1 MSLQDAIQKGVDA
14 TTTPEMLA
22 LRFRHQLTFRLGPH
36 TWDVRCSVRDPQR
49 IDPKALARM
58 GQLTSAQGGATSD
71 LRLLT
76 VHPDDTVPVP
86 GATAAWDDGTL
97 EVLEWSQ
104 PSDFT
109 GQRLGTCVLRRP

>member
-1 MSLQDAIQKGVDA
+1 MSIRDAIQAGVA
-14 TTTPEMLA
+14 AAATPEMLA
-22 LRFRHQLTFRLGPH
+22 LRFRHTLTFRLGPH
-36 TWDVRCSVRDPQR
+36 AWDVRCSVRDPQR
-49 IDPKALARM
+49 IDPKALMRM
-58 GQLTSAQGGATSD
+58 GQLTSTQGVATSD

-86 GATAAWDDGTL
+86 GATVAWDDGIL

>member
-58 GQLTSAQGGATSD
+58 GQLTNAQGIATSD

-97 EVLEWSQ
+97 EILEWSQ

-109 GQRLGTCVLRRP
+109 GQRLGTCALRRP